1 MTSLWRNSDRFV
13 ALPPSSELPLSIKR
27 EINNFGKQSLQ
38 RNKGLR
44 GGVLF
49 FIPVIS
55 YIIKMCY
62 AQTSA
67 INPLSPWRGVGGES
81 LERHPKHKPYA
92 MFMGS
97 RKVIIVEAADILH
110 MDDFEDVVEAE
121 D

>member
-1 MTSLWRNSDRFV
+1 MQR
-13 ALPPSSELPLSIKR
+13 PSTVSPK
-27 EINNFGKQSLQ
+27 
-38 RNKGLR
+38 NKSYLFSHKTIHPVTLR

-62 AQTSA
+62 AQTSV